1 MGEAVAPIRK
11 PPLVETILNE
21 LGFGWYQARV
31 IIILGV
37 AHSTDTMETIIQ
49 AILGPSLRCSWQLS
63 PDYIALLTTLVFL
76 GSCIGAVPM
85 GFAADVFGR
94 QKMCLFSCIA
104 LMYLSWLCAISPTYP
119 WMAALRFL
127 SGIFIGGMLNAGSS
141 LLSETMPA
149 SYQATGQLIT
159 YTFETLIGVITA
171 SIGLGCLLGNLNWR
185 YFVLFTTAPLLLC
198 SIGLTFF
205 IQESPVYLYC
215 KHRTI
220 EAAEVLDLIAITN
233 NRMPKQSLPACA
245 AIGDGRRR
253 KSGGYTFSFTGRL
266 VNTDET
272 EEFRLKKYGAKEVL
286 ILLFGRR
293 PWLLPLL
300 LIMNFLWGFILY
312 GGATILPVELAVTP
326 RTCLQDIAS
335 PNATSFLPT
344 DQLPSAADAECCYPL
359 KEEGYRS
366 LLASA
371 SGGLLSFP
379 LAYMFVILFGRRW
392 SISVS
397 FAAVTIFLFVEAFC
411 LPNTVMNLIFFVTR
425 AVASAGYS
433 LTNIYTS
440 SAFQARVRSLVSG
453 LGAAAYRLGIL
464 TAPYLGQVFLQQRSA
479 LIAILLFS
487 LSALLGA
494 LLTPCLPRTDVRV
507 EASSSATDMATTG
520 AKPKPVFRNIFKR
533 RARMTAE
540 EAAAMAA
547 GQLVDFRRR
556 RPAQRSRAV
565 YYSPASQSPT
575 VSVIERT
582 FSQMQNRPVEELVH
596 ADFVN
601 RSSTFEIDT

>member
-1 MGEAVAPIRK
+1 MASSSSSRAEGRPHSCSSYHFDDVMGEAVAPIRK

-104 LMYLSWLCAISPTYP
+104 LI
-119 WMAALRFL
+119 
-127 SGIFIGGMLNAGSS
+127 S

-326 RTCLQDIAS
+326 RTCLQVRE
-335 PNATSFLPT
+335 FLRTVKLRAVICRAQSGIP
-344 DQLPSAADAECCYPL
+344 PIIPVYPCRVSAA
-359 KEEGYRS
+359 K
-366 LLASA
+366 
-371 SGGLLSFP
+371 
-379 LAYMFVILFGRRW
+379 
-392 SISVS
+392 
-397 FAAVTIFLFVEAFC
+397 
-411 LPNTVMNLIFFVTR
+411 
-425 AVASAGYS
+425 
-433 LTNIYTS
+433 
-440 SAFQARVRSLVSG
+440 
-453 LGAAAYRLGIL
+453 
-464 TAPYLGQVFLQQRSA
+464 
-479 LIAILLFS
+479 
-487 LSALLGA
+487 
-494 LLTPCLPRTDVRV
+494 LTP
-507 EASSSATDMATTG
+507 
-520 AKPKPVFRNIFKR
+520 RN
-533 RARMTAE
+533 
-540 EAAAMAA
+540 
-547 GQLVDFRRR
+547 
-556 RPAQRSRAV
+556 
-565 YYSPASQSPT
+565 
-575 VSVIERT
+575 
-582 FSQMQNRPVEELVH
+582 
-596 ADFVN
+596 
-601 RSSTFEIDT
+601 